1 MNIFLSP
8 SNQTENV
15 GCYKTYNTNECV
27 VCEKIAKVA
36 HDYLVSHH
44 DCNVMIAERADRMT
58 VRIAKAKEFKADVYV
73 PIHTNAASAAS
84 AQGCEAFYHNSDA
97 EGKKLA
103 AKLRDAMV
111 SLGCA
116 SRSIKAANYQEL
128 RDNTFCTRAYLEVDF
143 HTHPERTKW
152 LVENT
157 EIIGEKIAQTIA
169 THCKL
174 AEKQNKT
181 YTVTAILSG
190 LTTDKAEK
198 AKSELE
204 ATGYKV
210 TITEQIH
217 ADKGISE
224 KADEKAE
231 TETDKTSETMALK
244 KGDKVKLSAEA
255 VVYGTSR
262 RFAAFVYRKTLYVR
276 EISGD
281 RAVISTVPTG
291 AVTGAVDKKYLIKV

>member
-1 MNIFLSP
+1 
-8 SNQTENV
+8 
-15 GCYKTYNTNECV
+15 
-27 VCEKIAKVA
+27 
-36 HDYLVSHH
+36 
-44 DCNVMIAERADRMT
+44 MT

-97 EGKKLA
+97 DGKKLA
-103 AKLRDAMV
+103 ASLRDAMA

-143 HTHPERTKW
+143 HTHPKRTKW

-157 EIIGEKIAQTIA
+157 EIIGQTIAETIA

-174 AEKQNKT
+174 KKRVVEDKM
-181 YTVTAILSG
+181 YVVTATSAQLSAQQ
-190 LTTDKAEK
+190 AEK

-210 TITEQIH
+210 TLTEQIK
-217 ADKGISE
+217 ANEDKPANDVPEQPEEIDL
-224 KADEKAE
+224 AI
-231 TETDKTSETMALK
+231 
-244 KGDKVKLSAEA
+244 GDRVQLIPDA
-255 VVYGTSR
+255 VVYGTSK
-262 RFAAFVYRKTLYVR
+262 RFAGFVYKKTLYVR
-276 EISGD
+276 EISGS
-281 RAVISTVPTG
+281 RVVISTVPTG
-291 AVTGAVDKKYLIKV
+291 AVTGAVDKKYLKKV

>member
-15 GCYKTYNTNECV
+15 GEYRKYGMNECF
-27 VCEKIAKVA
+27 VCEKIAQAA
-36 HDYLVSHH
+36 HDYLIRNYE
-44 DCNVMIAERADRMT
+44 CNVLLSERTDRMT
-58 VRIAKAKEFKADVYV
+58 TRIAKAKAFGANVYV
-73 PIHTNAASAAS
+73 PIHTNAAGTSS
-84 AQGCEAFYHNSDA
+84 AQGCEAFYFVTDSD
-97 EGKKLA
+97 GRKLA
-103 AKLRDAMV
+103 TELRDAMV
-111 SLGCA
+111 LLGCA

-157 EIIGEKIAQTIA
+157 QLIGETIAQTIA

-181 YTVTAILSG
+181 YTITAILSG
-190 LTTDKAEK
+190 LGAEKAEK

-210 TITEQIH
+210 TLTEQIKVNE
-217 ADKGISE
+217 DKPVNDVPE
-224 KADEKAE
+224 QPKE
-231 TETDKTSETMALK
+231 TELAAGDRVQLTS
-244 KGDKVKLSAEA
+244 DA
-255 VVYGTSR
+255 VVYGTSK
-262 RFAAFVYRKTLYVR
+262 RFAGFVYKKTLYVR
-276 EISGD
+276 EISGS
-281 RAVISTVPTG
+281 RVVISTIPTG
-291 AVTGAVDKKYLIKV
+291 AVTGAVDKKYLKKV

>member
-15 GCYKTYNTNECV
+15 GEYRKYGMNECL
-27 VCEKIAKVA
+27 VCEKIAQAA
-36 HDYLVSHH
+36 HDYLIQNY
-44 DCNVMIAERADRMT
+44 DCNVMVSERADRMT
-58 VRIAKAKEFKADVYV
+58 VRIAKAKEFKADIYV
-73 PIHTNAASAAS
+73 PIHTNAAGTSAVK
-84 AQGCEAFYHNSDA
+84 GCEAFYFVTDLD
-97 EGKKLA
+97 GRKLA
-103 AKLRDAMV
+103 TELRDAMV

-116 SRSIKAANYQEL
+116 SRSIKAANYQEV

-157 EIIGEKIAQTIA
+157 QLIGETIAQTIA

-181 YTVTAILSG
+181 YTITAILSG
-190 LTTDKAEK
+190 LGAEKAEK

-210 TITEQIH
+210 TLTEQIK
-217 ADKGISE
+217 ADNGISE

-231 TETDKTSETMALK
+231 AETDKEPEAAALK

-255 VVYGTSR
+255 VVYGTSK
-262 RFAAFVYRKTLYVR
+262 RFAGFVYRKTLYVR
-276 EISGD
+276 EISGS
-281 RAVISTVPTG
+281 RVVISTIPTG
-291 AVTGAVDKKYLIKV
+291 AVTGAVDKKYLKKV

>member
-15 GCYKTYNTNECV
+15 GEYRKYSMNECL
-27 VCEKIAKVA
+27 VCEKIAQAA
-36 HDYLVSHH
+36 HDYLIQNY
-44 DCNVMIAERADRMT
+44 DCNVLLSERTDRMT
-58 VRIAKAKEFKADVYV
+58 VRIAKAKEFKADIYV
-73 PIHTNAASAAS
+73 PIHTNAAGTSAAK
-84 AQGCEAFYHNSDA
+84 GCEAFYFVTDS
-97 EGKKLA
+97 EGRKLA
-103 AKLRDAMV
+103 TELRDAMV

-143 HTHPERTKW
+143 HTHPKRTKW

-157 EIIGEKIAQTIA
+157 EIIGQKIAETIA
-169 THCKL
+169 THFNIAKR
-174 AEKQNKT
+174 ENKT
-181 YTVTAILSG
+181 YTITAILSG
-190 LTTDKAEK
+190 LGAEKAEK

-210 TITEQIH
+210 TLTEQIK
-217 ADKGISE
+217 ADNGILQKE
-224 KADEKAE
+224 DEKAE
-231 TETDKTSETMALK
+231 TDKISEIVFK

-255 VVYGTSR
+255 VVYGTSK
-262 RFAAFVYRKTLYVR
+262 RFAGFVYRKTLYVR

>member
-15 GCYKTYNTNECV
+15 GEYRKYSMNECL
-27 VCEKIAKVA
+27 VCEKIAQAA
-36 HDYLVSHH
+36 HDYLIQNY
-44 DCNVMIAERADRMT
+44 DCNVMVSERADRMT
-58 VRIAKAKEFKADVYV
+58 VRIAKAKEFKADIYV
-73 PIHTNAASAAS
+73 PIHTNAAGTSAAK
-84 AQGCEAFYHNSDA
+84 GCEAFYFVTDS
-97 EGKKLA
+97 EGRKLA
-103 AKLRDAMV
+103 TELRDAMV

-116 SRSIKAANYQEL
+116 SRSIKAANYQEV

-157 EIIGEKIAQTIA
+157 QLIGEKIAQTIA

-231 TETDKTSETMALK
+231 TETDKTSETTALK

>member
-15 GCYKTYNTNECV
+15 GEYRKYGMNECL
-27 VCEKIAKVA
+27 VCEKIAQAA
-36 HDYLVSHH
+36 HDYLIQNY
-44 DCNVMIAERADRMT
+44 DCNVLLSERTDRMT
-58 VRIAKAKEFKADVYV
+58 VRITKAKEFKADIYV
-73 PIHTNAASAAS
+73 PIHTNAAGTSAAK
-84 AQGCEAFYHNSDA
+84 GCEAFYFVTDS
-97 EGKKLA
+97 EGRKLA
-103 AKLRDAMV
+103 TELRDAMV

-116 SRSIKAANYQEL
+116 SRSIKAANYQEV

-157 EIIGEKIAQTIA
+157 QLIGETIAQTIA

-181 YTVTAILSG
+181 YTITAILSG
-190 LTTDKAEK
+190 LGAEKAEK

-210 TITEQIH
+210 TLTEQIKVNE
-217 ADKGISE
+217 DKPVNDVPE
-224 KADEKAE
+224 QPKE
-231 TETDKTSETMALK
+231 TELAAGDRVQLTS
-244 KGDKVKLSAEA
+244 DA
-255 VVYGTSR
+255 VVYGTSK
-262 RFAAFVYRKTLYVR
+262 RFAGFVYRKTLYVR

-281 RAVISTVPTG
+281 RAVISTIPTG
-291 AVTGAVDKKYLIKV
+291 AVTGAVDKKYLKKV

>member
-15 GCYKTYNTNECV
+15 GEYRKYSMNECL
-27 VCEKIAKVA
+27 VCEKIAQAA
-36 HDYLVSHH
+36 HDYLIQNY
-44 DCNVMIAERADRMT
+44 DCNVMVSERADRMT
-58 VRIAKAKEFKADVYV
+58 VRIAKAKEFKADIYV
-73 PIHTNAASAAS
+73 PIHTNAAGTSAAK
-84 AQGCEAFYHNSDA
+84 GCEAFYFVTDS
-97 EGKKLA
+97 EGRKLA
-103 AKLRDAMV
+103 TELRDAMV

-157 EIIGEKIAQTIA
+157 QLIGEKIAQTIA

-210 TITEQIH
+210 TLTEQIKVNE
-217 ADKGISE
+217 DKPVNDVPE
-224 KADEKAE
+224 QPKE
-231 TETDKTSETMALK
+231 TEFAV
-244 KGDKVKLSAEA
+244 GDRVQLIPNA
-255 VVYGTSR
+255 VVYGTSK
-262 RFAAFVYRKTLYVR
+262 RFAGFVYKKTLYVR
-276 EISGD
+276 EISGS
-281 RAVISTVPTG
+281 RVVISTIPTG

>member
-15 GCYKTYNTNECV
+15 GEYRKYSMNECL
-27 VCEKIAKVA
+27 VCEKIAQAA
-36 HDYLVSHH
+36 HDYLIQNY
-44 DCNVMIAERADRMT
+44 DCNVMVSERADRMT
-58 VRIAKAKEFKADVYV
+58 VRIAKAKEFKADIYV
-73 PIHTNAASAAS
+73 PIHTNAAGTSAAK
-84 AQGCEAFYHNSDA
+84 GCEAFYFVTDS
-97 EGKKLA
+97 EGRKLA
-103 AKLRDAMV
+103 TELRDAMV

-157 EIIGEKIAQTIA
+157 EIIGQKIAETIA

-174 AEKQNKT
+174 KKRVVEDKM
-181 YTVTAILSG
+181 YVVTATSAQLSAQQ
-190 LTTDKAEK
+190 AEK

-210 TITEQIH
+210 TLTEQIK
-217 ADKGISE
+217 ANEDKPANDVPEQPEEIDL
-224 KADEKAE
+224 AI
-231 TETDKTSETMALK
+231 
-244 KGDKVKLSAEA
+244 GDRVQLIPDA
-255 VVYGTSR
+255 VVYGTSK
-262 RFAAFVYRKTLYVR
+262 RFAGFVYKKTLYVR
-276 EISGD
+276 EISGS
-281 RAVISTVPTG
+281 RVVISTVPTG
-291 AVTGAVDKKYLIKV
+291 AVTGAVDKKYLKKV

>member
-15 GCYKTYNTNECV
+15 GEYRKYGMNECL
-27 VCEKIAKVA
+27 VCEKIAQAA
-36 HDYLVSHH
+36 HDYLIQNY
-44 DCNVMIAERADRMT
+44 DCNVLLSERADRMT
-58 VRIAKAKEFKADVYV
+58 VRIAKAKEFKADIYV
-73 PIHTNAASAAS
+73 PIHTNAAGTSAAK
-84 AQGCEAFYHNSDA
+84 GCEAFYFVTDS
-97 EGKKLA
+97 EGRKLA
-103 AKLRDAMV
+103 TELRDAMV

-116 SRSIKAANYQEL
+116 SRSIKAANYQEV

-198 AKSELE
+198 AKSKLE

-210 TITEQIH
+210 TITEQIK
-217 ADKGISE
+217 ANEDKSVNDVPE
-224 KADEKAE
+224 QPKE
-231 TETDKTSETMALK
+231 TELAAGDRVQLTS
-244 KGDKVKLSAEA
+244 DA
-255 VVYGTSR
+255 VVYGTSK
-262 RFAAFVYRKTLYVR
+262 RFAGFVYKKTLYVR
-276 EISGD
+276 EISGS
-281 RAVISTVPTG
+281 RVVISTIPTG